1 MKKPEKMD
9 KKPEKR
15 LKKSGRRG
23 ANKVDRNVFLKKGYN
38 KVDIKLSN
46 KLSKEVHKEIKGDQ
60 G

>member
-1 MKKPEKMD
+1 MD

-23 ANKVDRNVFLKKGYN
+23 GNKVDRNVFLKKGHN